1 MVYTPVIMYGRMN
14 PVGAK
19 GERVTL
25 LLRGIF
31 GFLGFALCYVAYRMI
46 PLADAST
53 IVFSAPVY
61 VSVFACIILKEE
73 CGFFQTFTIGMTII
87 GVLLISKPTFLF
99 GSDDES
105 VVQVSLRMEGTVIA
119 FVSSLCAAAT
129 FVMMRRLQKTPSA
142 VVISIFSI
150 VSIFMGIFV
159 LFIIRNCFREE
170 AGMLA
175 EGIGIPETNEEIM
188 WVIANGLCGVFG
200 QLCLTVSLKI
210 EEAGLVSLARTI
222 DIVMAFLFQV
232 AFLHSEVVHW
242 TSVVGAVIVCI
253 GVCVSA
259 LRRWLRGKPG
269 KFETLWL
276 ILNCGVKRQE
286 EEPIGSKGIPESF
299 MTSGSSSSEVVLDI
313 KKIRIIHE
321 EDEKNGTP
329 SV

>member
-1 MVYTPVIMYGRMN
+1 MYGRMH
-14 PVGAK
+14 PLGAK

-73 CGFFQTFTIGMTII
+73 CGVFQSFTIGMTII

-99 GSDDES
+99 GSDHES
-105 VVQVSLRMEGTVIA
+105 VVEVALRMEGTIIA

-142 VVISIFSI
+142 VVISIFSV
-150 VSIFMGIFV
+150 VSITMGILV
-159 LFIIRNCFREE
+159 LIVIRTFFREE

-175 EGIGIPETNEEIM
+175 EGVGVPETTGEIM

-232 AFLHSEVVHW
+232 AFLHSEIVHW
-242 TSVVGAVIVCI
+242 TSIVGAVIVCI

-259 LRRWLRGKPG
+259 LRRWLRSKPG
-269 KFETLWL
+269 KYDTLWL
-276 ILNCGVKRQE
+276 ILNCGIKRQE
-286 EEPIGSKGIPESF
+286 DEEVIKGKPDSYL
-299 MTSGSSSSEVVLDI
+299 SSSSSSDVVLDI
-313 KKIRIIHE
+313 KKIRITHE
-321 EDEKNGTP
+321 DDEKKGTP